1 MSLYRFLFIK
11 SHEFALIILFFFF
24 FGQSPWLL
32 GSCSLT
38 RDPTRSPAVEA
49 QSPNH
54 WTSEEL

>member
-11 SHEFALIILFFFF
+11 SHEFALIILFFFLANLSF
-24 FGQSPWLL
+24 L

-38 RDPTRSPAVEA
+38 RDPTPSPAVEA